1 MKFKDYLQQN
11 DITQLEFSLMVG
23 ASQSHVSRVAT
34 GAWSLKGRVAR
45 KWAEATGWSV
55 TPHELCPED
64 YPNPTDGLPP
74 EIQFTILNAEQL
86 NHENHPND

>member
-1 MKFKDYLQQN
+1 MHLGDYLKQEGINQA
-11 DITQLEFSLMVG
+11 EFGERVS
-23 ASQSHVSRVAT
+23 ASQGYVSRVIRKT
-34 GAWSLKGRVAR
+34 LVLRGRVAR
-45 KWAEATGWSV
+45 KWSEATGWSV

-74 EIQFTILNAEQL
+74 EIQFTILNGEQL